1 MRVHVGSKNK
11 TKVEAVARAFGKS
24 AKFKH
29 AEIVGVDVQVEEFGH
44 PKNLTETVE
53 GAKSRAL
60 AAFKDCNLSVG
71 IEAGFMQVPHSKSGH
86 MIVDV
91 CAIYDGVEY
100 HIGLT
105 PAYEWPKKVVDLI
118 LNKGMD
124 GSQAVREAGLT
135 DEKKVG
141 ATKGSIYILTNGA
154 IDRTEFNSFGV
165 MMALV
170 HLEHPEFYKK

>member
-60 AAFKDCNLSVG
+60 AAFKDCDLSVG

-91 CAIYDGVEY
+91 CAIYDGAEY

-135 DEKKVG
+135 DEKKIG

-170 HLEHPEFYKK
+170 QLENPNFYQK